1 MFWPCSKTLAVLPR
15 VLILRANEPEV
26 LFLTKY
32 VLSFEGIIIEVSAV
46 SVPSKDSAALRD

>member
-1 MFWPCSKTLAVLPR
+1 MFWTCSKTLAVLPR